1 VALKSTVLAPPP
13 AAPTPRVTT
22 VLRAGPPPKK
32 GILDLSL
39 GVIGLIVLLSTVG
52 LAVAMP
58 HKDVLPQQFNVAYL
72 DVPVEKPSQSAMVLA
87 GTQHDFEYQVE
98 ADDVYVIT
106 VRYSFKDDIPAS
118 GPDQFSLRLY
128 DPQGNA
134 AGPEIT
140 AITAPGEGDKANS
153 PTCGVDER
161 ACAFTDYKATLFN
174 GQFSVAF
181 PKPADDIVE
190 VQDQSLTEK
199 QLAAQLQAKAHVP
212 SIGTWKVKV
221 TMPLSGAGGCIQ
233 PTGASQ
239 DEANR
244 FAVCQQEVKGDPTAT
259 PSAGSAQGQDPGNP
273 FSVDIFIYTSF
284 AADAKKIG

>member
-13 AAPTPRVTT
+13 AASAPRPTT
-22 VLRAGPPPKK
+22 VLRVGPPPKR

-39 GVIGLIVLLSTVG
+39 GILGLLLLLSTVG
-52 LAVAMP
+52 MAMALP

-72 DVPVEKPSQSAMVLA
+72 DVPVEKPSQSVFIAT
-87 GTQHDFEYQVE
+87 GTTHDFEYQVD

-118 GPDQFSLRLY
+118 GPDQFTVRLY
-128 DPQGNA
+128 DPAGNA
-134 AGPEIT
+134 AGPEISVVT
-140 AITAPGEGDKANS
+140 PPAAGDAANS

-161 ACAFTDYKATLFN
+161 ACVFTDYKAPLFS
-174 GQFSVAF
+174 GQFSVVFA
-181 PKPADDIVE
+181 KPADDIVE
-190 VQDQSLTEK
+190 TQDQAISEK
-199 QLAAQLQAKAHVP
+199 QMAAQLQAKAH
-212 SIGTWKVKV
+212 SLTTGTWHVKV
-221 TMPLSGAGGCIQ
+221 STVGAGGCI
-233 PTGASQ
+233 PPSGASP

-244 FAVCQQEVKGDPTAT
+244 YTVCRQEVQGDPA
-259 PSAGSAQGQDPGNP
+259 AGPNAGGAQGQDAGNP